1 MISLSLYDLLWNL
14 PVAVSP
20 KNKAERVPMNYT
32 VQHIAEITNAQ
43 VIGDGNLVIRNIA
56 YDSRIIYST
65 KNTAF
70 IAINTHKNSG
80 EKFIESAID
89 RGINVI
95 ISEHHYPDFE
105 NITWIIVEN
114 SVEFLQKLAK
124 YHFENSHLQSIG
136 ITGSNGKTILKEWLY
151 QCLWN
156 EFPTVK
162 SPKSF
167 NSQIGLPLSLLQI
180 NSTHKLGIF
189 EVGISKPDEME
200 KLENIFHPQIGLLT
214 HIGTAHAANFSSEE
228 ELIDEKIRLFKD
240 SEVII
245 YNGDNSSVDQKI
257 KKSYSGRKLISYGIK
272 KENNVFIKSNI
283 SRDENIIVE
292 YFGEEISFPAHQRDE
307 ATLTNAM
314 ALITVLKE
322 LNIENKKIVEKINL
336 LKAVEMRL
344 ESIEGVKGN
353 IIINDSFNLDL
364 DSLKTALQFLKEYN
378 KSKKSLVLTD
388 IVGVNVNSQ
397 ELYEE
402 VSELV
407 NEQHFDS
414 VFLIGDEISKF
425 SELFKAKT
433 YTFIDTKELIESKHL
448 TEIENQIVL
457 LKGARKFEIEKLKD
471 ILELRKHDTVLEVNL
486 NAILH
491 NINYHKSLLKPGTKM
506 MAMVKAN
513 AYGLGSFEVSEFLQ
527 HHHIDYLG
535 VAYAD
540 EGVELRKKGI
550 TTPIIVMNPEQHSY
564 QTIIEYDLEPEIYSF
579 RVLEL
584 FYEAV
589 QKSGYDKKYPIHIKL
604 ETGMHR
610 LGFKDF
616 ELDQLSETLSEKNL
630 KVQSMFSHLSSSD
643 MPEERA
649 FTLKQFEVFEKNS
662 SYLIEKLGYTP
673 IRHILNSSGITSYSE
688 HQYDMV
694 RIGIGMLGES
704 SDHEIQKQLQSVV
717 SFKTVIS
724 QISMVEGGESVGY
737 SRRYKADHLTR
748 IATVPVGYADGI
760 PRLIGNQVGSL
771 GVNKTLAPIVG
782 NICMDMMMIN
792 VDNIP
797 NVKEGDTVTVFNAK
811 PSLKEFAGYCK
822 TITYEVLTSISPR
835 VKRIY
840 IKD

>member
-1 MISLSLYDLLWNL
+1 
-14 PVAVSP
+14 
-20 KNKAERVPMNYT
+20 MNYT
-32 VQHIAEITNAQ
+32 IHQIAEITNAQ
-43 VIGDGNLVIRNIA
+43 FIGEGKLLIKNIA
-56 YDSRIIYST
+56 FDSRIIYST

-70 IAINTHKNSG
+70 IAINTQKNSG
-80 EKFIESAID
+80 EKFIEAAID
-89 RGINVI
+89 RGIEVI
-95 ISEHHYPDFE
+95 ISEHHYPQYE
-105 NITWIIVEN
+105 NITWIIVDN
-114 SVEFLQKLAK
+114 TVDFLQKLAQ
-124 YHFENSHLQSIG
+124 YHFENSHIKSVG

-151 QCLWN
+151 QCVWN

-180 NSTHKLGIF
+180 NASHELGIF
-189 EVGISKPDEME
+189 EVGISKPHEME

-214 HIGTAHAANFSSEE
+214 HIGTAHLANFASEE
-228 ELIDEKIRLFKD
+228 QLIDEKVKLFKN

-245 YNGDNSSVDQKI
+245 YNGDNLLVDSKI
-257 KKSYSGRKLISYGIK
+257 KQLYSTKKLITYGF
-272 KENNVFIKSNI
+272 KEDNNVRFKNI
-283 SRDENIIVE
+283 TSRERDVVVQ
-292 YFGEEISFPAHQRDE
+292 YFSEQISFPVYQRDE
-307 ATLTNAM
+307 ATLTNAL
-314 ALITVLKE
+314 ALLTVLKE
-322 LNIENKKIVEKINL
+322 LGIGNNKIIEKINA

-344 ESIEGVKGN
+344 EAIEGIKSN

-364 DSLKTALQFLKEYN
+364 DSLKTALQFLNEYN
-378 KSKKSLVLTD
+378 KPKKSLVLTD
-388 IVGVNVNSQ
+388 ILGVNSNSK

-407 NEQHFDS
+407 NEQKFDS
-414 VFLIGDEISKF
+414 VFLIGNEISKY
-425 SELFKAKT
+425 SELFKSTTFT
-433 YTFIDTKELIESKHL
+433 YSNTQELIDSKHI
-448 TEIENQIVL
+448 TEIENQIIL

-471 ILELRKHDTVLEVNL
+471 ILELRKHDTVLEINL

-491 NINYHKSLLKPGTKM
+491 NINYHKSLLKPSTKM

-513 AYGLGSFEVSEFLQ
+513 AYGLGSYEISEFLQ

-535 VAYAD
+535 VAFVD

-550 TTPIIVMNPEQHSY
+550 TVPIVVMNPEQHSY
-564 QTIIEYDLEPEIYSF
+564 ETVIAYNLEPEIYSF

-616 ELDQLSETLSEKNL
+616 ELDELSSTLAQKNL
-630 KVQSMFSHLSSSD
+630 KVQSIFSHLSSSD
-643 MPEERA
+643 IPSEKE
-649 FTLKQFEVFEKNS
+649 FTLHQLEVFERNS
-662 SYLIEKLGYTP
+662 SRLIKNLGYTP
-673 IRHILNSSGITSYSE
+673 IRHILNSSGITNYTD

-704 SDHEIQKQLQSVV
+704 QNSEINKQLRSVV

-724 QISMVEGGESVGY
+724 QISLVRDGESVGY
-737 SRRYKADHLTR
+737 SRKFKTDHPTK
-748 IATVPVGYADGI
+748 IATIPVGYADGI
-760 PRLIGNQVGSL
+760 PRLIGNQVGNV
-771 GVNKTLAPIVG
+771 GIHKTLAPIVG

-792 VDNIP
+792 VDHIP
-797 NVKEGDTVTVFNAK
+797 DVKEGDTVTVFNAK
-811 PSLKEFAGYCK
+811 PTLKEFAGYCK

-840 IKD
+840 VKD

>member
-1 MISLSLYDLLWNL
+1 
-14 PVAVSP
+14 
-20 KNKAERVPMNYT
+20 MNYT
-32 VQHIAEITNAQ
+32 TNHIAEITNAKI
-43 VIGDGNLVIRNIA
+43 IGDKNILIRNIA
-56 YDSRIIYST
+56 FDSRIIYST

-70 IAINTHKNSG
+70 IAINTSKNSG

-95 ISEHHYPDFE
+95 ISEHHHPQFE

-124 YHFENSHLQSIG
+124 FHFENAHLKSVG

-180 NSTHKLGIF
+180 NNSHQLGIF
-189 EVGISKPDEME
+189 EVGISKPNEME
-200 KLENIFHPQIGLLT
+200 RLENIFHPQIGLLT
-214 HIGTAHAANFSSEE
+214 HIGTAHLANFQSEE
-228 ELIDEKIRLFKD
+228 ELIDEKIKLFKH
-240 SEVII
+240 SETVI
-245 YNGDNSSVDQKI
+245 YNGDNSLVDKKI
-257 KKSYSGRKLISYGIK
+257 KALYSGKKLISYGF
-272 KENNVFIKSNI
+272 KEYNQVYFKNNI
-283 SRDENIIVE
+283 SKNEEVTVH
-292 YFGEEISFPAHQRDE
+292 YFDEEISFPVHQRDE
-307 ATLTNAM
+307 ATLTNAL
-314 ALITVLKE
+314 ALVTVLKD
-322 LNIENKKIVEKINL
+322 LGIENEKIVEKINA

-344 ESIEGVKGN
+344 EAIEGIKNN

-364 DSLKTALQFLKEYN
+364 DSLKTALQFLNEYN
-378 KSKKSLVLTD
+378 KPKKSLVLTD
-388 IVGVNVNSQ
+388 IVGVNSNSK

-407 NEQHFDS
+407 NEQKFDS

-433 YTFIDTKELIESKHL
+433 FTFINTQELIESKHL
-448 TEIENQIVL
+448 TEIENQIIL
-457 LKGARKFEIEKLKD
+457 LKGARKFEIERLKD
-471 ILELRKHDTVLEVNL
+471 LLELRKHDTVLEINL

-491 NINYHKSLLKPGTKM
+491 NINYHKSLLKPSTKM

-513 AYGLGSFEVSEFLQ
+513 SYGLGSYEISEFLQ

-535 VAYAD
+535 VAFVD

-550 TTPIIVMNPEQHSY
+550 TVPIVVMNPEQHSY
-564 QTIIEYDLEPEIYSF
+564 ETVIAYNLEPEIYSF

-610 LGFKDF
+610 LGFKGN
-616 ELDQLSETLSEKNL
+616 ELDQLSETLNSMNV
-630 KVQSMFSHLSSSD
+630 KVQSIFSHLSSSD
-643 MPEERA
+643 LPDEKE
-649 FTLKQFEVFEKNS
+649 FTLHQLETFEKNS

-673 IRHILNSSGITSYSE
+673 IRHILNSSGITNYTN

-704 SDHEIQKQLQSVV
+704 ANSEIQKQLRSVV

-724 QISMVEGGESVGY
+724 QISTVENGESVGY
-737 SRRYKADHLTR
+737 SRRFKTDHQTK
-748 IATVPVGYADGI
+748 IATIPVGYADGI
-760 PRLIGNQVGSL
+760 PRLIGNQVGNV
-771 GVNKTLAPIVG
+771 GIHKTLAPIVG
-782 NICMDMMMIN
+782 SICMDMMMIN
-792 VDNIP
+792 VDHIP

-811 PSLKEFAGYCK
+811 PSLKEFADYCK

>member
-1 MISLSLYDLLWNL
+1 
-14 PVAVSP
+14 
-20 KNKAERVPMNYT
+20 MNYT
-32 VQHIAEITNAQ
+32 VQQIAEITNAE
-43 VIGDGNLVIRNIA
+43 VIGDKTLVVKNIA
-56 YDSRIIYST
+56 YDSRIIYSI

-80 EKFIESAID
+80 EKFIEAAID
-89 RGINVI
+89 RGINII
-95 ISEHHYPDFE
+95 ISEHHYPQFE
-105 NITWIIVEN
+105 NITWIIVKN
-114 SVEFLQKLAK
+114 SVDFLQQLAK
-124 YHFENSHLQSIG
+124 YHYENSHLRSIG

-180 NSTHKLGIF
+180 NNSHQLGIF
-189 EVGISKPDEME
+189 EVGISHPNEME
-200 KLENIFHPQIGLLT
+200 KLEHLFHPQIGLLT

-228 ELIDEKIRLFKD
+228 ELIDEKIKLFKD

-245 YNGDNSSVDQKI
+245 YNGDHSLVDEKI
-257 KKSYSGRKLISYGIK
+257 KKLYSDKKLISYGFK
-272 KENNVFIKSNI
+272 KENQVFIKKNI
-283 SRDENIIVE
+283 KNENIVVD

-307 ATLTNAM
+307 STLTNAT
-314 ALITVLKE
+314 ALISVLKV
-322 LNIENKKIVEKINL
+322 LQVENKKIVEKINL

-344 ESIEGVKGN
+344 EAIEGIKGN

-378 KSKKSLVLTD
+378 KPKKSLVLTD
-388 IVGVNVNSQ
+388 IVGVNSNSQ

-407 NEQHFDS
+407 NEQNFDS
-414 VFLIGDEISKF
+414 VFLIGDEISNF
-425 SELFKAKT
+425 SELFKSNT

-448 TEIENQIVL
+448 SEIENQIIL

-471 ILELRKHDTVLEVNL
+471 ILELRKHDTVLEINL

-491 NINYHKSLLKPGTKM
+491 NINYHKSLLRPKTKM

-513 AYGLGSFEVSEFLQ
+513 AYGLGSYEISEFLQ

-535 VAYAD
+535 VAFAD

-550 TTPIIVMNPEQHSY
+550 TTPIVVMNPEQHSY
-564 QTIIEYDLEPEIYSF
+564 QTIIEYNLEPEIYSF

-610 LGFKDF
+610 LGFKGF
-616 ELDQLSETLSEKNL
+616 ELDQLSETLSRKNL
-630 KVQSMFSHLSSSD
+630 KVQSIFSHLSSSD
-643 MPEERA
+643 LPEEKE
-649 FTLKQFEVFEKNS
+649 FTLDQLKTFDKNS
-662 SYLIEKLGYTP
+662 SHLIEKLGYTP
-673 IRHILNSSGITSYSE
+673 IRHILNSSGITSYTD

-704 SDHEIQKQLQSVV
+704 PDTEIQKQLQSVV

-737 SRRYKADHLTR
+737 SRRFKTDHLTK

-771 GVNKTLAPIVG
+771 GVHKTLAPIVG

-792 VDNIP
+792 VENIP

-811 PSLKEFAGYCK
+811 PTLKEFAGYCK

>member
-1 MISLSLYDLLWNL
+1 
-14 PVAVSP
+14 
-20 KNKAERVPMNYT
+20 MNYT

-43 VIGDGNLVIRNIA
+43 VIGDKNLMVKNIA
-56 YDSRIIYST
+56 FDSRIIYST

-80 EKFIESAID
+80 EKFIEAAIN
-89 RGINVI
+89 RGISII
-95 ISEHHYPDFE
+95 ISEHYDPQFE
-105 NITWIIVEN
+105 NITWIVVEN

-180 NSTHKLGIF
+180 NNTHTLGIF
-189 EVGISKPDEME
+189 EVGISHPHEMD

-228 ELIDEKIRLFKD
+228 ELINEKIKLFKD

-245 YNGDNSSVDQKI
+245 YNGDNPLVSQKI
-257 KKSYSGRKLISYGIK
+257 KELYSSKKLISYGFK
-272 KENNVFIKSNI
+272 KENQVFIKNNI
-283 SRDENIIVE
+283 SKDENIIVD

-307 ATLTNAM
+307 ATLTNAL

-322 LNIENKKIVEKINL
+322 LHIENKKIVEKINL

-344 ESIEGVKGN
+344 EAIEGIKGN

-364 DSLKTALQFLKEYN
+364 DSLKTALQFLNEYN
-378 KSKKSLVLTD
+378 KPKKSLVLTD
-388 IVGVNVNSQ
+388 IVGVSANSR

-407 NEQHFDS
+407 NEQNFDS
-414 VFLIGDEISKF
+414 VFLIGNEISKF
-425 SELFKAKT
+425 SELFNSKT

-448 TEIENQIVL
+448 SEIENQIIL

-513 AYGLGSFEVSEFLQ
+513 AYGLGSYEVSEFLQ

-535 VAYAD
+535 VAYVD

-564 QTIIEYDLEPEIYSF
+564 QTIIEYNLEPEIYSF

-616 ELDQLSETLSEKNL
+616 ELDRLSETLSEKNL

-643 MPEERA
+643 MPEEKE
-649 FTLKQFEVFEKNS
+649 FTLQQLDVFEKNS
-662 SYLIEKLGYTP
+662 SYLIKKLGYTP
-673 IRHILNSSGITSYSE
+673 IRHILNSSGITGYTR

-704 SDHEIQKQLQSVV
+704 PDSEVQKQLQSVV

-724 QISMVEGGESVGY
+724 QISMVENGESVGY
-737 SRRYKADHLTR
+737 SRKFKPDHLTK
-748 IATVPVGYADGI
+748 IATIPVGYADGI
-760 PRLIGNQVGSL
+760 PRLIGNQIGRL

-792 VDNIP
+792 IDNIP

>member
-1 MISLSLYDLLWNL
+1 
-14 PVAVSP
+14 
-20 KNKAERVPMNYT
+20 MNYT
-32 VQHIAEITNAQ
+32 VGDIAEITNAQ
-43 VIGDGNLVIRNIA
+43 VIGDRSLMIKNIA
-56 YDSRIIYST
+56 FDSRIIYST

-95 ISEHHYPDFE
+95 ISEHQFSQFE

-114 SVEFLQKLAK
+114 SVEFLQKLSK
-124 YHFENSHLQSIG
+124 FHFENSHLKSIG

-156 EFPTVK
+156 EFSTVK

-180 NSTHKLGIF
+180 NDSHELGIF
-189 EVGISKPDEME
+189 EVGISKPNEME

-214 HIGTAHAANFSSEE
+214 HIGTAHLANFKSED
-228 ELIDEKIRLFKD
+228 ELIDEKIKLFKD
-240 SEVII
+240 AEVII
-245 YNGDNSSVDQKI
+245 YNGDNLTVD
-257 KKSYSGRKLISYGIK
+257 KKVRELYSDKKLISYGFK
-272 KENNVFIKSNI
+272 DYNQVYFKNNI
-283 SRDENIIVE
+283 SKNEDVVVQ
-292 YFGEEISFPAHQRDE
+292 YFDEEISFPAHQRDE
-307 ATLTNAM
+307 ATLTNAL
-314 ALITVLKE
+314 ALLTVLKE
-322 LNIENKKIVEKINL
+322 LGVENKKIVEKINA

-344 ESIEGVKGN
+344 EAIEGIKSN
-353 IIINDSFNLDL
+353 IVINDSFNLDL
-364 DSLKTALQFLKEYN
+364 DSLKTALQFLNEYN
-378 KSKKSLVLTD
+378 KPKKSLVLTD
-388 IVGVNVNSQ
+388 IVGVNSNSK

-402 VSELV
+402 VSDLV
-407 NEQHFDS
+407 NEQKFDS
-414 VFLIGDEISKF
+414 LFLIGDEISKF

-433 YTFIDTKELIESKHL
+433 FTFINTQELIDSKHL
-448 TEIENQIVL
+448 TELENQIIL
-457 LKGARKFEIEKLKD
+457 LKGARKFEIERLKD
-471 ILELRKHDTVLEVNL
+471 ILELRKHDTVLEINL

-491 NINYHKSLLKPGTKM
+491 NINYHKSLLKPATKM

-513 AYGLGSFEVSEFLQ
+513 SYGLGSYEISEFLQ

-535 VAYAD
+535 VAFVD

-550 TTPIIVMNPEQHSY
+550 TVPIVVMNPEQHSY
-564 QTIIEYDLEPEIYSF
+564 ETVIEYNLEPEIYSF

-584 FYEAV
+584 FYQAV

-610 LGFKDF
+610 LGFKEY
-616 ELDQLSETLSEKNL
+616 ELDQLSQTLDHRNL
-630 KVQSMFSHLSSSD
+630 KVQSIFSHLSSSD
-643 MPEERA
+643 IPEEKE
-649 FTLKQFEVFEKNS
+649 FTLNQLKTFEKNS
-662 SYLIEKLGYTP
+662 TYLIEKLGYAP
-673 IRHILNSSGITSYSE
+673 IRHILNSSGITSYTN

-704 SDHEIQKQLQSVV
+704 PNSEIQKQLHSVV

-724 QISMVEGGESVGY
+724 QISVVDNGESVGY
-737 SRRYKADHLTR
+737 SRRFKADHKTK
-748 IATVPVGYADGI
+748 IATIPVGYADGI
-760 PRLIGNQVGSL
+760 PRLIGNQIGNVGI
-771 GVNKTLAPIVG
+771 NKTLAPIVG
-782 NICMDMMMIN
+782 SICMDMMMIK
-792 VDNIP
+792 VDDVP

-811 PSLKEFAGYCK
+811 PSLKEFAEYCK

-840 IKD
+840 VKD

>member
-1 MISLSLYDLLWNL
+1 
-14 PVAVSP
+14 
-20 KNKAERVPMNYT
+20 MNYT
-32 VQHIAEITNAQ
+32 TNHIAEITNAKI
-43 VIGDGNLVIRNIA
+43 IGDKNILIRNIA
-56 YDSRIIYST
+56 FDSRIIYST

-70 IAINTHKNSG
+70 IAINTSKNSG
-80 EKFIESAID
+80 EKFIESAVD
-89 RGINVI
+89 RGISVI
-95 ISEHHYPDFE
+95 ISEHHHPQFE

-124 YHFENSHLQSIG
+124 FQFENAHLKSVG

-180 NSTHKLGIF
+180 NNSHQLGIF
-189 EVGISKPDEME
+189 EVGISKPNEME
-200 KLENIFHPQIGLLT
+200 RLENIFHPQIGLLT
-214 HIGTAHAANFSSEE
+214 HIGTAHLANFQSEE
-228 ELIDEKIRLFKD
+228 ELIDEKIKLFKH
-240 SEVII
+240 SETII
-245 YNGDNSSVDQKI
+245 YNGDNSLVDKKI
-257 KKSYSGRKLISYGIK
+257 KELYSGKKLISYGF
-272 KENNVFIKSNI
+272 KEDNEVYFKNNI
-283 SRDENIIVE
+283 SKNEEVMVH
-292 YFGEEISFPAHQRDE
+292 YFDEEISFPVHQRDE
-307 ATLTNAM
+307 ATLTNAL
-314 ALITVLKE
+314 ALVTVLKK
-322 LNIENKKIVEKINL
+322 LGIENEKIVEKINA

-344 ESIEGVKGN
+344 EAIEGIKNN
-353 IIINDSFNLDL
+353 IVINDSFNLDL
-364 DSLKTALQFLKEYN
+364 DSLKTALQFLNEYN
-378 KSKKSLVLTD
+378 KPKKSLVLTD
-388 IVGVNVNSQ
+388 IVGVNSNSK

-407 NEQHFDS
+407 NEQKFDS

-433 YTFIDTKELIESKHL
+433 FTFINTQELIHSKYL
-448 TEIENQIVL
+448 TEIENQIIL
-457 LKGARKFEIEKLKD
+457 LKGARKFEIERLKD
-471 ILELRKHDTVLEVNL
+471 LLELRKHDTVLEINL

-491 NINYHKSLLKPGTKM
+491 NINYHKSLLKPSTKM

-513 AYGLGSFEVSEFLQ
+513 SYGLGSYEISEFLQ

-535 VAYAD
+535 VAFVD

-550 TTPIIVMNPEQHSY
+550 TVPIVVMNPEQHSY
-564 QTIIEYDLEPEIYSF
+564 ETVIAYNLEPEIYSF

-610 LGFKDF
+610 LGFKGN
-616 ELDQLSETLSEKNL
+616 ELDQLSETLNSMNV
-630 KVQSMFSHLSSSD
+630 KVQSIFSHLSSSD
-643 MPEERA
+643 LPDEKE
-649 FTLKQFEVFEKNS
+649 FTLHQLETFEKNS

-673 IRHILNSSGITSYSE
+673 IRHILNSSGITNYTA

-704 SDHEIQKQLQSVV
+704 PNSEIQKQLRSVV

-724 QISMVEGGESVGY
+724 QISTVENGESVGY
-737 SRRYKADHLTR
+737 SRRFKTDHQTK
-748 IATVPVGYADGI
+748 IATIPVGYADGI
-760 PRLIGNQVGSL
+760 PRLIGNQVGNV
-771 GVNKTLAPIVG
+771 GIHKTLAPIVG
-782 NICMDMMMIN
+782 SICMDMMMIN
-792 VDNIP
+792 VDHIP

-811 PSLKEFAGYCK
+811 PSLKEFADYCK

>member
-1 MISLSLYDLLWNL
+1 
-14 PVAVSP
+14 
-20 KNKAERVPMNYT
+20 MNYT
-32 VQHIAEITNAQ
+32 VQHIAGITNSQ
-43 VIGDGNLVIRNIA
+43 VIGDGSLLIKNIA
-56 YDSRIIYST
+56 YDSRIIYSI

-80 EKFIESAID
+80 EKFIESAMD

-95 ISEHHYPDFE
+95 ISEHHYPAFE

-114 SVEFLQKLAK
+114 SVAFLQKLAK
-124 YHFENSHLQSIG
+124 YHFEHSHLQSIG

-180 NSTHKLGIF
+180 NNSHHLGIF

-200 KLENIFHPQIGLLT
+200 KLEHIFHPQIGLLT

-228 ELIDEKIRLFKD
+228 ELIDEKIILFKN

-245 YNGDNSSVDQKI
+245 YNGDNLLVDQKI
-257 KKSYSGRKLISYGIK
+257 KKSYSDKKLIAYGFK
-272 KENNVFIKSNI
+272 KENQVFIKNNI
-283 SRDENIIVE
+283 SKDENIIVE
-292 YFGEEISFPAHQRDE
+292 YLGEEISFPVHQRDE

-314 ALITVLKE
+314 ALISVLKE

-344 ESIEGVKGN
+344 EAIEGIKGN

-364 DSLKTALQFLKEYN
+364 DSLKTALQFLNEYN
-378 KSKKSLVLTD
+378 KSEKSLVLTD
-388 IVGVNVNSQ
+388 IVGVNSNAK

-407 NEQHFDS
+407 NEQNFDS
-414 VFLIGDEISKF
+414 VFLIGDEISNF

-433 YTFIDTKELIESKHL
+433 YTIIDTKELIESKHL
-448 TEIENQIVL
+448 SDIENQIIL

-564 QTIIEYDLEPEIYSF
+564 QTIIEYNLEPEIYSF

-616 ELDQLSETLSEKNL
+616 ELDHLSETLSHKNV

-643 MPEERA
+643 MPEEKE
-649 FTLKQFEVFEKNS
+649 FTLKQLEVFDKNS

-673 IRHILNSSGITSYSE
+673 IRHILNSAGITSYKD
-688 HQYDMV
+688 HQHDMV

-704 SDHEIQKQLQSVV
+704 ADFEIQKQLRSVV

-724 QISMVEGGESVGY
+724 QISTVENGESVGY
-737 SRRYKADHLTR
+737 SRRYKADHPTR
-748 IATVPVGYADGI
+748 IATIPVGYADGI
-760 PRLIGNQVGSL
+760 PRLIGNQVGNV

-792 VDNIP
+792 VDHIP
-797 NVKEGDTVTVFNAK
+797 GVKEGDTVTVFNAK

>member
-1 MISLSLYDLLWNL
+1 MVFISFAVL
-14 PVAVSP
+14 PFCSFAL
-20 KNKAERVPMNYT
+20 NKAERVPMNYT

-43 VIGDGNLVIRNIA
+43 IIGDGNLLIKNIA

-70 IAINTHKNSG
+70 IAINTQKNSG
-80 EKFIESAID
+80 EKFIESAMD

-95 ISEHHYPDFE
+95 ISEHHYPEFE

-180 NSTHKLGIF
+180 NSSHQLGIF
-189 EVGISKPDEME
+189 EVGISKPHEME

-214 HIGTAHAANFSSEE
+214 HIGTAHAANFSSDE
-228 ELIDEKIRLFKD
+228 ELIDEKISLFKN

-245 YNGDNSSVDQKI
+245 YNGDNSLVDQKI
-257 KKSYSGRKLISYGIK
+257 KNSYSDKKLISYGFK
-272 KENNVFIKSNI
+272 KENQVFIKNNI
-283 SRDENIIVE
+283 SKDENIIVE
-292 YFGEEISFPAHQRDE
+292 YLGEEISFPVHQRDE

-314 ALITVLKE
+314 ALISVLKE

-344 ESIEGVKGN
+344 EAIEGIKGN
-353 IIINDSFNLDL
+353 IVINDSFNLDL
-364 DSLKTALQFLKEYN
+364 DSLKTALQFLNEYN

-388 IVGVNVNSQ
+388 IVGVNSNAK

-414 VFLIGDEISKF
+414 VFLIGDEISNF

-448 TEIENQIVL
+448 TEIENQIIL

-564 QTIIEYDLEPEIYSF
+564 QTIIEYNLEPEIYSF

-616 ELDQLSETLSEKNL
+616 ELDQLSETLSQKNV

-643 MPEERA
+643 MPEEKE
-649 FTLKQFEVFEKNS
+649 FTLKQLDVFEKNS

-673 IRHILNSSGITSYSE
+673 IRHILNSAGITSYKD
-688 HQYDMV
+688 HQHDMV

-704 SDHEIQKQLQSVV
+704 ADPEIQKQLRSVV

-724 QISMVEGGESVGY
+724 QISTVENGESVGY
-737 SRRYKADHLTR
+737 SRRYKADHSTR
-748 IATVPVGYADGI
+748 IATIPVGYADGI
-760 PRLIGNQVGSL
+760 PRLIGNQVGNV

-792 VDNIP
+792 VDHIP
-797 NVKEGDTVTVFNAK
+797 HVKEGDTVTVFNAK

-822 TITYEVLTSISPR
+822 TITYEVLTSVSPR

>member
-1 MISLSLYDLLWNL
+1 
-14 PVAVSP
+14 
-20 KNKAERVPMNYT
+20 MNYT

-43 VIGDGNLVIRNIA
+43 IIGDGTLMIKNIA

-70 IAINTHKNSG
+70 IAINTKKNSG
-80 EKFIESAID
+80 EKFIDAAID

-95 ISEHHYPDFE
+95 ISEHHYPEFE

-180 NSTHKLGIF
+180 NSSYKLGIF
-189 EVGISKPDEME
+189 EVGISKPHEME
-200 KLENIFHPQIGLLT
+200 KLEDMFHPQIGLLT

-228 ELIDEKIRLFKD
+228 QLIDEKISLFKN

-245 YNGDNSSVDQKI
+245 YNGDNSLVEQKI
-257 KKSYSGRKLISYGIK
+257 KKSYSDKKLISYGFK
-272 KENNVFIKSNI
+272 KENQVFIKSNI
-283 SRDENIIVE
+283 SKDDNIIVD

-344 ESIEGVKGN
+344 EAIEGIKGN
-353 IIINDSFNLDL
+353 IVINDSFNLDL
-364 DSLKTALQFLKEYN
+364 DSLKTALQFLNEYN

-388 IVGVNVNSQ
+388 IVGVSTNTK

-402 VSELV
+402 VSDLV

-414 VFLIGDEISKF
+414 VFLIGDEISNY

-448 TEIENQIVL
+448 TEIENQIIL
-457 LKGARKFEIEKLKD
+457 LKGARKFEIERLKD

-513 AYGLGSFEVSEFLQ
+513 AYGLGSYEVSEFLQ

-535 VAYAD
+535 VAYVD

-564 QTIIEYDLEPEIYSF
+564 QTIIEYNLEPEIYSF

-616 ELDQLSETLSEKNL
+616 ELDQLSETLSQKNL

-643 MPEERA
+643 MPEEKE
-649 FTLKQFEVFEKNS
+649 FTLKQLEVFEKNS
-662 SYLIEKLGYTP
+662 SYLIEKLEYTP
-673 IRHILNSSGITSYSE
+673 LRHILNSSGITSYTN
-688 HQYDMV
+688 HQFDMV

-724 QISMVEGGESVGY
+724 QISMVENGESVGY

-748 IATVPVGYADGI
+748 IATIPVGYADGI
-760 PRLIGNQVGSL
+760 PRLIGNQVGNV

>member
-1 MISLSLYDLLWNL
+1 
-14 PVAVSP
+14 
-20 KNKAERVPMNYT
+20 MNYT

-43 VIGDGNLVIRNIA
+43 IIGDGNLLIKNIA
-56 YDSRIIYST
+56 YDSRIIYSI

-80 EKFIESAID
+80 EKFIESAMD
-89 RGINVI
+89 RGIKVI
-95 ISEHHYPDFE
+95 ISEHHYPEFE

-114 SVEFLQKLAK
+114 SVAFLQKLAK

-180 NSTHKLGIF
+180 NDSHQLGIF
-189 EVGISKPDEME
+189 EVGISKPNEME

-228 ELIDEKIRLFKD
+228 ELIDEKIRLFKN

-245 YNGDNSSVDQKI
+245 YNGDNDLVDQKI
-257 KKSYSGRKLISYGIK
+257 KNSYSDKKLIAYGFK
-272 KENNVFIKSNI
+272 KENQVFIKSNI
-283 SRDENIIVE
+283 TKDENIIVE

-344 ESIEGVKGN
+344 EAIEGNKGN
-353 IIINDSFNLDL
+353 IVINDSFNLDL
-364 DSLKTALQFLKEYN
+364 DSLKTALQFLNEYN
-378 KSKKSLVLTD
+378 KAKKSLVLTD
-388 IVGVNVNSQ
+388 IVGVSTNAK

-402 VSELV
+402 VAELV
-407 NEQHFDS
+407 NDQNFDS
-414 VFLIGDEISKF
+414 VFLIGNEISNF

-448 TEIENQIVL
+448 TEIENQIIM

-564 QTIIEYDLEPEIYSF
+564 QTIIEYNLEPEIYSF

-616 ELDQLSETLSEKNL
+616 ELDQLSETLSHKNV

-643 MPEERA
+643 MPEEKE
-649 FTLKQFEVFEKNS
+649 FTLKQLEVFEKNS

-673 IRHILNSSGITSYSE
+673 IRHILNSAGITSYKD
-688 HQYDMV
+688 HQHDMV

-704 SDHEIQKQLQSVV
+704 ADPEIQKQLRSVV

-724 QISMVEGGESVGY
+724 QISTVENGESVGY
-737 SRRYKADHLTR
+737 SRRYKTDHPTR
-748 IATVPVGYADGI
+748 IATIPVGYADGI
-760 PRLIGNQVGSL
+760 PRLIGNQVGNV

-792 VDNIP
+792 VDHIP
-797 NVKEGDTVTVFNAK
+797 NVKEGDTVTVFNAH

>member
-1 MISLSLYDLLWNL
+1 
-14 PVAVSP
+14 
-20 KNKAERVPMNYT
+20 MNYT
-32 VQHIAEITNAQ
+32 INQIADITNAKI
-43 VIGDGNLVIRNIA
+43 IGNENLIIKNIA
-56 YDSRIIYST
+56 FDSRIIYST

-70 IAINTHKNSG
+70 IAINTSKNSG

-95 ISEHHYPDFE
+95 ISEHHYSQFE

-124 YHFENSHLQSIG
+124 FHFKNSHIKSIG

-180 NSTHKLGIF
+180 NDTHQLGIF
-189 EVGISKPDEME
+189 EVGISKPDEMK
-200 KLENIFHPQIGLLT
+200 KLENIFQPQIGLLT
-214 HIGTAHAANFSSEE
+214 HIGTAHLANFKSEE
-228 ELIDEKIRLFKD
+228 DLIDEKTQLFKD

-245 YNGDNSSVDQKI
+245 YNGDNPLVDKKLNDLYSSK
-257 KKSYSGRKLISYGIK
+257 KLISYGLTDSNQVYFK
-272 KENNVFIKSNI
+272 NNI
-283 SRDENIIVE
+283 SKDEKFVVH
-292 YFGEEISFPAHQRDE
+292 YFGEEISFPVHQRDE
-307 ATLTNAM
+307 ATLTNVL

-322 LNIENKKIVEKINL
+322 LGIENQNIIEKINA

-344 ESIEGVKGN
+344 EAIEGQKNN
-353 IIINDSFNLDL
+353 IVINDSFNLDL
-364 DSLKTALQFLKEYN
+364 DSLKTALQFLNEY
-378 KSKKSLVLTD
+378 KKPKKSLVLTD
-388 IVGVNVNSQ
+388 IFGVNSNSK

-407 NEQHFDS
+407 NEQKFDS
-414 VFLIGDEISKF
+414 FFLIGDEISKF
-425 SELFKAKT
+425 SDLFKAKT
-433 YTFIDTKELIESKHL
+433 HTFINTQELIDSKHL
-448 TEIENQIVL
+448 TEIENQIIL
-457 LKGARKFEIEKLKD
+457 LKGARKFEIEKVKD
-471 ILELRKHDTVLEVNL
+471 LLELRKHDTVLEINL
-486 NAILH
+486 NALLH
-491 NINYHKSLLKPGTKM
+491 NINYHKSLLKPATKM

-513 AYGLGSFEVSEFLQ
+513 AYGLGSYEISEFLQ

-535 VAYAD
+535 VAFVD

-550 TTPIIVMNPEQHSY
+550 TVPIVVMNPEQHSY
-564 QTIIEYDLEPEIYSF
+564 DTVIQYNLEPEIYSF

-584 FYEAV
+584 FYEAI
-589 QKSGYDKKYPIHIKL
+589 QKSGYDKNYPIHIKL

-616 ELDQLSETLSEKNL
+616 ELDQLSQNLNKTNL
-630 KVQSMFSHLSSSD
+630 KVQSIFSHLSSSD
-643 MPEERA
+643 MPTEKE
-649 FTLKQFEVFEKNS
+649 FTLRQLETFEKNS
-662 SYLIEKLGYTP
+662 SYLIEKLGYSP
-673 IRHILNSSGITSYSE
+673 IRHILNSSGITSYTN

-704 SDHEIQKQLQSVV
+704 PNNEIQKQLQSVV

-724 QISMVEGGESVGY
+724 QISLVENGESVGY
-737 SRRYKADHLTR
+737 SRRFKPNHATK
-748 IATVPVGYADGI
+748 IATIPVGYADGI
-760 PRLIGNQVGSL
+760 PRFIGNQIGNV

-782 NICMDMMMIN
+782 SICMDMMMIN
-792 VDNIP
+792 VDHIP
-797 NVKEGDTVTVFNAK
+797 NVKEGDKVTVFNAK
-811 PSLKEFAGYCK
+811 PSLKEFAEYCK

-840 IKD
+840 VKD

>member
-1 MISLSLYDLLWNL
+1 
-14 PVAVSP
+14 
-20 KNKAERVPMNYT
+20 MNYT
-32 VQHIAEITNAQ
+32 VEDIARITNANI
-43 VIGDGNLVIRNIA
+43 IGDKELVIKNIA
-56 YDSRIIYST
+56 FDSRIIYST
-65 KNTAF
+65 KNAAF

-80 EKFIESAID
+80 EKFIEAAID

-95 ISEHHYPDFE
+95 ISEHHFPQFE

-124 YHFENSHLQSIG
+124 YHFENSHLKSIG

-180 NSTHKLGIF
+180 NDSHQLGIF
-189 EVGISKPDEME
+189 EVGISEPHEME
-200 KLENIFHPQIGLLT
+200 KLLTIFHPQIGLLT
-214 HIGTAHAANFSSEE
+214 HIGTAHLANFKSEE
-228 ELIDEKIRLFKD
+228 ELIDEKIKLFKN
-240 SEVII
+240 SEVVI
-245 YNGDNSSVDQKI
+245 YNGDNSVVDEKI
-257 KKSYSGRKLISYGIK
+257 KKLYSDKKLISYGFK
-272 KENNVFIKSNI
+272 NHNNVFFKNNI
-283 SRDENIIVE
+283 SKNEDVIVQ
-292 YFGEEISFPAHQRDE
+292 YFDEEITFPVHQRDE
-307 ATLTNAM
+307 ATLTNAL
-314 ALITVLKE
+314 ALVTVLKE
-322 LNIENKKIVEKINL
+322 LGVENKKIVEKINA

-344 ESIEGVKGN
+344 EAIEGIKSN
-353 IIINDSFNLDL
+353 IVINDSFNLDL
-364 DSLKTALQFLKEYN
+364 DSLKTALQFLNEYN
-378 KSKKSLVLTD
+378 KPKKSLVLTD
-388 IVGVNVNSQ
+388 IVGVNSNSK

-402 VSELV
+402 VSDLV
-407 NEQHFDS
+407 NEQKFDS
-414 VFLIGDEISKF
+414 VFLIGDEISNF
-425 SELFKAKT
+425 RELFKAKT
-433 YTFIDTKELIESKHL
+433 FTFIDTKELIESKHL
-448 TEIENQIVL
+448 TELENQIIL
-457 LKGARKFEIEKLKD
+457 LKGARKLEIERLKD
-471 ILELRKHDTVLEVNL
+471 ILELRKHDTVLEINL

-491 NINYHKSLLKPGTKM
+491 NINYHKSLLKPTTKM

-513 AYGLGSFEVSEFLQ
+513 SYGLGSYEISEFLQ

-535 VAYAD
+535 VAFVD

-550 TTPIIVMNPEQHSY
+550 TVPIVVMNPEQHSY
-564 QTIIEYDLEPEIYSF
+564 ETVIQYNLEPEIYSF

-610 LGFKDF
+610 LGFKGF
-616 ELDQLSETLSEKNL
+616 ELDQLSKTLNTMNV
-630 KVQSMFSHLSSSD
+630 KVQSIFSHLSSSD
-643 MPEERA
+643 IPEEKE
-649 FTLKQFEVFEKNS
+649 FTLNQLETFEKNS
-662 SYLIEKLGYTP
+662 SYLIEKLGYAP
-673 IRHILNSSGITSYSE
+673 IRHILNSSGITSYTN

-704 SDHEIQKQLQSVV
+704 PSSEIQRQLRSVV

-724 QISMVEGGESVGY
+724 QISLVENGESVGY
-737 SRRYKADHLTR
+737 SRRFKADHNTK
-748 IATVPVGYADGI
+748 IATIPVGYADGI
-760 PRLIGNQVGSL
+760 PRLIGNQVGNV

-782 NICMDMMMIN
+782 SICMDMMMIN
-792 VDNIP
+792 VDHIP

-811 PSLKEFAGYCK
+811 PSLKEFAEYCK

>member
-1 MISLSLYDLLWNL
+1 
-14 PVAVSP
+14 
-20 KNKAERVPMNYT
+20 MNYT
-32 VQHIAEITNAQ
+32 VQQIAEITNAQ
-43 VIGDGNLVIRNIA
+43 VIGDKNILIKNIA
-56 YDSRIIYST
+56 FDSRIIYST
-65 KNTAF
+65 KNAAF
-70 IAINTHKNSG
+70 IAINTQKNSG
-80 EKFIESAID
+80 EKFIESAVD
-89 RGINVI
+89 RGITVI
-95 ISEHHYPDFE
+95 ISEHQYPQFE
-105 NITWIIVEN
+105 NITWIIVKN
-114 SVEFLQKLAK
+114 SVEFLQKLAQH
-124 YHFENSHLQSIG
+124 HFENSNLKSVG

-180 NSTHKLGIF
+180 NESHQLGIF
-189 EVGISKPDEME
+189 EVGISMPNEMDV
-200 KLENIFHPQIGLLT
+200 LENIFHPQIGLLT
-214 HIGTAHAANFSSEE
+214 HIGTAHAANFNSEE
-228 ELIDEKIRLFKD
+228 DLIDEKIKLFKD
-240 SEVII
+240 SKVII
-245 YNGDNSSVDQKI
+245 FNGDNILVNRKIREIYSSK
-257 KKSYSGRKLISYGIK
+257 KLISYGFNQHNDVTFK
-272 KENNVFIKSNI
+272 NNI
-283 SRDENIIVE
+283 SKNEDVVVT
-292 YFGEEISFPAHQRDE
+292 YFDEEITFPVHQRDE
-307 ATLTNAM
+307 ATLTNAL

-322 LNIENKKIVEKINL
+322 LGISNDKIVDKINA

-344 ESIEGVKGN
+344 EAIEGIKNN
-353 IIINDSFNLDL
+353 IVINDSFNLDL
-364 DSLKTALQFLKEYN
+364 DSLKTALQFLNEYK

-388 IVGVNVNSQ
+388 IIGVNTNSK

-407 NEQHFDS
+407 NEQHFDN
-414 VFLIGDEISKF
+414 VFLIGEEITKF
-425 SELFKAKT
+425 KDLFKSKT
-433 YTFIDTKELIESKHL
+433 FTFIDTQELIDNKHL
-448 TEIENQIVL
+448 TEIDNQIIL

-471 ILELRKHDTVLEVNL
+471 LLELRKHDTVLEVNL

-491 NINYHKSLLKPGTKM
+491 NINYHKSLLKPSTKM

-513 AYGLGSFEVSEFLQ
+513 AYGLGSYEISEFLQ

-550 TTPIIVMNPEQHSY
+550 TTPIVVMNPEQHSY
-564 QTIIEYDLEPEIYSF
+564 DAIIQYNLEPEIYSF

-610 LGFKDF
+610 LGFKEY
-616 ELDQLSETLSEKNL
+616 ELDQLSQSLEYKNL
-630 KVQSMFSHLSSSD
+630 KVQSIFSHLSSADVPS
-643 MPEERA
+643 EKE
-649 FTLKQFEVFEKNS
+649 FTLKQLEIFEKNS
-662 SYLIEKLGYTP
+662 DYLISNLGYQP
-673 IRHILNSSGITSYSE
+673 LRHILNSSGITNYSS
-688 HQYDMV
+688 HHYDMV

-704 SDHEIQKQLQSVV
+704 ANADIQKQLQSTV

-724 QISMVEGGESVGY
+724 QISLVENGESVGY
-737 SRRYKADHLTR
+737 SRKYKTDHLTK
-748 IATVPVGYADGI
+748 IATIPVGYADGI
-760 PRLIGNQVGSL
+760 PRLIGNQIGNVGI
-771 GVNKTLAPIVG
+771 NKTLAPIVG
-782 NICMDMMMIN
+782 NICMDMMMIK
-792 VDNIP
+792 VDDIP

-811 PSLKEFAGYCK
+811 PSLKEFAEYCK

>member
-1 MISLSLYDLLWNL
+1 
-14 PVAVSP
+14 
-20 KNKAERVPMNYT
+20 MNYT
-32 VQHIAEITNAQ
+32 VQQIAEITNAE
-43 VIGDGNLVIRNIA
+43 VIGDKNLVVKNIA
-56 YDSRIIYST
+56 YDSRIIYSI

-80 EKFIESAID
+80 EKFIEAAID
-89 RGINVI
+89 RGINII
-95 ISEHHYPDFE
+95 ISEHQYPQFE

-114 SVEFLQKLAK
+114 SVDFLQQLAK
-124 YHFENSHLQSIG
+124 YHFENSHLRSIG
-136 ITGSNGKTILKEWLY
+136 ITGSNGKTIVKEWLY

-180 NSTHKLGIF
+180 NDSHQLGIF
-189 EVGISKPDEME
+189 EVGISHPNEME

-214 HIGTAHAANFSSEE
+214 HIGNAHAANFSSEE
-228 ELIDEKIRLFKD
+228 ELIDEKIKLFKD

-245 YNGDNSSVDQKI
+245 YNGDHSLVDQKI
-257 KKSYSGRKLISYGIK
+257 KKLYAGKKLISYGFK
-272 KENNVFIKSNI
+272 KENNVFIKKNSK
-283 SRDENIIVE
+283 DENIIVD

-307 ATLTNAM
+307 STLTNAT
-314 ALITVLKE
+314 ALIAVLKV
-322 LNIENKKIVEKINL
+322 LQIENKKIVEKINL

-344 ESIEGVKGN
+344 EAIEGIKGN
-353 IIINDSFNLDL
+353 IVINDSFNLDL

-378 KSKKSLVLTD
+378 KPKKSLVLTD
-388 IVGVNVNSQ
+388 IVGVNTNSQ

-425 SELFKAKT
+425 SELFKSKT
-433 YTFIDTKELIESKHL
+433 FTFIDTKELIESKHL
-448 TEIENQIVL
+448 SEIENQIIL

-471 ILELRKHDTVLEVNL
+471 VLELRKHDTVLEINL

-491 NINYHKSLLKPGTKM
+491 NINYHKSLLKPTTKM

-513 AYGLGSFEVSEFLQ
+513 AYGLGSYEISEFLQ

-535 VAYAD
+535 VAFAD

-564 QTIIEYDLEPEIYSF
+564 QTIIEYNLEPEIYSF

-616 ELDQLSETLSEKNL
+616 ELDELSETLSEKNL

-643 MPEERA
+643 MPEERE
-649 FTLKQFEVFEKNS
+649 FTMEQFKIFEKNS
-662 SYLIEKLGYTP
+662 SYLIQKLGYAP
-673 IRHILNSSGITSYSE
+673 LRHILNSSGITSYTD

-704 SDHEIQKQLQSVV
+704 PDNEIQKQLQSVV

-724 QISMVEGGESVGY
+724 QISMVENGESVGY
-737 SRRYKADHLTR
+737 SRRFKADHLTK
-748 IATVPVGYADGI
+748 IATIPVGYADGI
-760 PRLIGNQVGSL
+760 PRLIGNQVGNL
-771 GVNKTLAPIVG
+771 GVNKTLVPIVG

-792 VDNIP
+792 VENVPNI
-797 NVKEGDTVTVFNAK
+797 KEGDMVTVFNAK

>member
-1 MISLSLYDLLWNL
+1 
-14 PVAVSP
+14 
-20 KNKAERVPMNYT
+20 MNYT
-32 VQHIAEITNAQ
+32 VQQIAEITNAE
-43 VIGDGNLVIRNIA
+43 VIGDKNLMVKNIA
-56 YDSRIIYST
+56 YDSRIIYSI

-80 EKFIESAID
+80 EKFIEAAID
-89 RGINVI
+89 RGITII
-95 ISEHHYPDFE
+95 ISEHQYPQFE
-105 NITWIIVEN
+105 NVTWIIVKN
-114 SVEFLQKLAK
+114 SVDFLQQLAK

-156 EFPTVK
+156 EYPTVK

-180 NSTHKLGIF
+180 NDSHQLGIF
-189 EVGISKPDEME
+189 EVGISHPNEME

-228 ELIDEKIRLFKD
+228 ELIDEKIKLFKD

-245 YNGDNSSVDQKI
+245 YNGDHSLVDQKI
-257 KKSYSGRKLISYGIK
+257 KNAYADKKLISYGFK
-272 KENNVFIKSNI
+272 KENQVFIKKNTK
-283 SRDENIIVE
+283 DENIVVD

-307 ATLTNAM
+307 STLTNAT
-314 ALITVLKE
+314 ALIAVLKV
-322 LNIENKKIVEKINL
+322 LQVENKKIVEKINL

-344 ESIEGVKGN
+344 EAIEGIKGN
-353 IIINDSFNLDL
+353 IVINDSFNLDL

-378 KSKKSLVLTD
+378 KPKKSLVLTD
-388 IVGVNVNSQ
+388 IVGVNTNSQ

-407 NEQHFDS
+407 NEQNFDS
-414 VFLIGDEISKF
+414 VFLIGDEISRF
-425 SELFKAKT
+425 SELFKSKT

-448 TEIENQIVL
+448 SEIENQIIL

-471 ILELRKHDTVLEVNL
+471 ILELRKHDTVLEINL

-491 NINYHKSLLKPGTKM
+491 NINYHKSLLKPTTKM

-513 AYGLGSFEVSEFLQ
+513 AYGLGSYEISEFLQ

-535 VAYAD
+535 VAFAD

-564 QTIIEYDLEPEIYSF
+564 QTIIEYNLEPEIYSF

-630 KVQSMFSHLSSSD
+630 KVQSLFSHLSSSD
-643 MPEERA
+643 MPEEKE
-649 FTLKQFEVFEKNS
+649 FTMNQFTVFDKNS

-673 IRHILNSSGITSYSE
+673 LRHILNSSGITSYTN

-704 SDHEIQKQLQSVV
+704 PDTEIQKQLQSVV

-724 QISMVEGGESVGY
+724 QISMVEDGESVGY
-737 SRRYKADHLTR
+737 SRRFKADHPTK
-748 IATVPVGYADGI
+748 IATIPVGYADGI
-760 PRLIGNQVGSL
+760 PRLIGNQIGSL
-771 GVNKTLAPIVG
+771 GVHKTLAPIVG

-792 VDNIP
+792 VENIP
-797 NVKEGDTVTVFNAK
+797 NVKEGDMVTVFNAK

>member
-1 MISLSLYDLLWNL
+1 M
-14 PVAVSP
+14 
-20 KNKAERVPMNYT
+20 
-32 VQHIAEITNAQ
+32 
-43 VIGDGNLVIRNIA
+43 
-56 YDSRIIYST
+56 
-65 KNTAF
+65 
-70 IAINTHKNSG
+70 
-80 EKFIESAID
+80 
-89 RGINVI
+89 
-95 ISEHHYPDFE
+95 
-105 NITWIIVEN
+105 
-114 SVEFLQKLAK
+114 
-124 YHFENSHLQSIG
+124 
-136 ITGSNGKTILKEWLY
+136 
-151 QCLWN
+151 
-156 EFPTVK
+156 
-162 SPKSF
+162 
-167 NSQIGLPLSLLQI
+167 
-180 NSTHKLGIF
+180 
-189 EVGISKPDEME
+189 
-200 KLENIFHPQIGLLT
+200 IFH
-214 HIGTAHAANFSSEE
+214 
-228 ELIDEKIRLFKD
+228 RR
-240 SEVII
+240 
-245 YNGDNSSVDQKI
+245 
-257 KKSYSGRKLISYGIK
+257 SGIPNR
-272 KENNVFIKSNI
+272 
-283 SRDENIIVE
+283 
-292 YFGEEISFPAHQRDE
+292 
-307 ATLTNAM
+307 
-314 ALITVLKE
+314 
-322 LNIENKKIVEKINL
+322 
-336 LKAVEMRL
+336 
-344 ESIEGVKGN
+344 
-353 IIINDSFNLDL
+353 
-364 DSLKTALQFLKEYN
+364 
-378 KSKKSLVLTD
+378 
-388 IVGVNVNSQ
+388 
-397 ELYEE
+397 
-402 VSELV
+402 
-407 NEQHFDS
+407 
-414 VFLIGDEISKF
+414 
-425 SELFKAKT
+425 
-433 YTFIDTKELIESKHL
+433 
-448 TEIENQIVL
+448 
-457 LKGARKFEIEKLKD
+457 
-471 ILELRKHDTVLEVNL
+471 

-491 NINYHKSLLKPGTKM
+491 NINYHKLLLKPGTKM

-513 AYGLGSFEVSEFLQ
+513 AYGLGSYEVSEFLQ

-616 ELDQLSETLSEKNL
+616 ELDQLSDILSQKNL
-630 KVQSMFSHLSSSD
+630 KVQSLFSHLSSSD
-643 MPEERA
+643 MPEEKE

-673 IRHILNSSGITSYSE
+673 IRHILNSSGITSYTD

-704 SDHEIQKQLQSVV
+704 PDNEIQKQLRSVV

-760 PRLIGNQVGSL
+760 PRLIGNQVGSV

>member
-1 MISLSLYDLLWNL
+1 
-14 PVAVSP
+14 
-20 KNKAERVPMNYT
+20 MNYT
-32 VQHIAEITNAQ
+32 VQHIAGITNSQ
-43 VIGDGNLVIRNIA
+43 VIGDGSLLIKNIA
-56 YDSRIIYST
+56 YDSRIIYSI

-80 EKFIESAID
+80 EKFIESAMD

-95 ISEHHYPDFE
+95 ISEHHYPAFE

-124 YHFENSHLQSIG
+124 YHFEHSHLQSIG

-180 NSTHKLGIF
+180 NNSHHLGIF

-228 ELIDEKIRLFKD
+228 ELIDEKIILFKN

-245 YNGDNSSVDQKI
+245 YNGDNALVDQKI
-257 KKSYSGRKLISYGIK
+257 KKSYSDKKLIAYGFK
-272 KENNVFIKSNI
+272 KENQVFIKNNI
-283 SRDENIIVE
+283 SKDENIIVE
-292 YFGEEISFPAHQRDE
+292 YLGEEISFPAHQRDE

-314 ALITVLKE
+314 ALISVLKE

-344 ESIEGVKGN
+344 EAIEGIKGN

-364 DSLKTALQFLKEYN
+364 DSLKTALQFLNEYN
-378 KSKKSLVLTD
+378 KSEKSLVLTD
-388 IVGVNVNSQ
+388 IVGVNSNAK

-407 NEQHFDS
+407 NEQNFDS
-414 VFLIGDEISKF
+414 VFLIGDEISNF

-448 TEIENQIVL
+448 SDIENQIIL

-564 QTIIEYDLEPEIYSF
+564 QTIIEYNLEPEIYSF

-616 ELDQLSETLSEKNL
+616 ELDHLSETLSHKNV

-643 MPEERA
+643 MPEEKE
-649 FTLKQFEVFEKNS
+649 FTLKQLEVFDKNS

-673 IRHILNSSGITSYSE
+673 IRHILNSAGITSYKD
-688 HQYDMV
+688 HQHDMV

-704 SDHEIQKQLQSVV
+704 ADAEIQKQLRSVV

-724 QISMVEGGESVGY
+724 QISTVENGESVGY
-737 SRRYKADHLTR
+737 SRRYKADHPTR
-748 IATVPVGYADGI
+748 IATIPVGYADGI
-760 PRLIGNQVGSL
+760 PRLIGNQVGNV

-792 VDNIP
+792 VDHIP
-797 NVKEGDTVTVFNAK
+797 GVKEGDTVTVFNAK

>member
-1 MISLSLYDLLWNL
+1 
-14 PVAVSP
+14 
-20 KNKAERVPMNYT
+20 MNYT
-32 VQHIAEITNAQ
+32 VQHIAEITSSQ
-43 VIGDGNLVIRNIA
+43 VIGDGSLLIKNIA
-56 YDSRIIYST
+56 YDSRIIYSI
-65 KNTAF
+65 KNSAF

-80 EKFIESAID
+80 EKFIESAMD

-95 ISEHHYPDFE
+95 ISEHYYPEFD

-180 NSTHKLGIF
+180 NSSHQLGIF
-189 EVGISKPDEME
+189 EVGISKPHEME

-228 ELIDEKIRLFKD
+228 ELINEKIILFKN

-245 YNGDNSSVDQKI
+245 YNGDNFLVDQKI
-257 KKSYSGRKLISYGIK
+257 KKSYSDKKLISYGFK
-272 KENNVFIKSNI
+272 KENQVFIKNNI
-283 SRDENIIVE
+283 SKDENIIVE
-292 YFGEEISFPAHQRDE
+292 YLGEEISFPVHQRDE

-314 ALITVLKE
+314 ALISVLKE

-344 ESIEGVKGN
+344 EAIEGVKGN
-353 IIINDSFNLDL
+353 IVINDSFNLDL
-364 DSLKTALQFLKEYN
+364 DSLKTALQFLNEYN

-388 IVGVNVNSQ
+388 IVGVNSNAK

-407 NEQHFDS
+407 NEQNFDS

-425 SELFKAKT
+425 SELFKTKT

-448 TEIENQIVL
+448 TEIENQIIL

-564 QTIIEYDLEPEIYSF
+564 QTIIEYNLEPEIYSF

-616 ELDQLSETLSEKNL
+616 ELDQLSETLSQKNVR
-630 KVQSMFSHLSSSD
+630 VQSMFSHLSSSD
-643 MPEERA
+643 MPEEKE
-649 FTLKQFEVFEKNS
+649 FTLKQLEIFEKNS
-662 SYLIEKLGYTP
+662 GYLIEKLGYTP
-673 IRHILNSSGITSYSE
+673 IRHILNSAGITSYKD
-688 HQYDMV
+688 HQHDMV

-704 SDHEIQKQLQSVV
+704 ADPEIQKQLRSVV

-724 QISMVEGGESVGY
+724 QISTVENGESVGY
-737 SRRYKADHLTR
+737 SRRYKADHPTR
-748 IATVPVGYADGI
+748 IATIPVGYADGI
-760 PRLIGNQVGSL
+760 PRLIGNQVGNV

-792 VDNIP
+792 VDHIP

>member
-1 MISLSLYDLLWNL
+1 
-14 PVAVSP
+14 
-20 KNKAERVPMNYT
+20 MNYT
-32 VQHIAEITNAQ
+32 VKQIAEITNAQ
-43 VIGDGNLVIRNIA
+43 IIGEEGILIKNIA
-56 YDSRIIYST
+56 FDSRIIYST

-89 RGINVI
+89 RGISVI
-95 ISEHHYPDFE
+95 ISEHQYPQFE
-105 NITWIIVEN
+105 NVTWIIVEN
-114 SVEFLQKLAK
+114 SVDFLQKLAK
-124 YHFENSHLQSIG
+124 YHFGNSHLKSIG

-156 EFPTVK
+156 ELPTVK

-180 NSTHKLGIF
+180 NNSYELGIF
-189 EVGISKPDEME
+189 EVGISKPHEME

-214 HIGTAHAANFSSEE
+214 HIGNAHAANFKSEE
-228 ELIDEKIRLFKD
+228 ELIDEKIKLFKD

-245 YNGDNSSVDQKI
+245 YNGDNELVSNKI
-257 KKSYSGRKLISYGIK
+257 KELYSGRKLISYGIQTD
-272 KENNVFIKSNI
+272 NQVFIKEGI
-283 SRDENIIVE
+283 SRDGNITVV
-292 YFGEEISFPAHQRDE
+292 YFDEEISFPVHQRDE
-307 ATLTNAM
+307 ATLTNAL

-322 LNIENKKIVEKINL
+322 LNIDNQKIVEKVNA

-344 ESIEGVKGN
+344 EAIEGIKNN

-364 DSLKTALQFLKEYN
+364 DSLKTALQFLNEYN

-388 IVGVNVNSQ
+388 IVGVNSNSK

-407 NEQHFDS
+407 NEQKFDS
-414 VFLIGDEISKF
+414 VFLVGEEISKF
-425 SELFKAKT
+425 SDFFKSKT
-433 YTFIDTKELIESKHL
+433 STFVDTKELIDSKRL
-448 TEIENQIVL
+448 TEIENQIIL

-471 ILELRKHDTVLEVNL
+471 ILELRKHDTVLEINL

-513 AYGLGSFEVSEFLQ
+513 AYGLGSYEISEFLQ

-540 EGVELRKKGI
+540 EGIELRKKGI

-564 QTIIEYDLEPEIYSF
+564 EAIIEYNLEPEIYSF
-579 RVLEL
+579 RVLDL

-616 ELDQLSETLSEKNL
+616 ELDQLSQTLSHKNV
-630 KVQSMFSHLSSSD
+630 KIQSMFSHLSSSD
-643 MPEERA
+643 MPEEKD

-673 IRHILNSSGITSYSE
+673 LRHILNSSGITTYTD

-694 RIGIGMLGES
+694 RIGIGMIGES
-704 SDHEIQKQLQSVV
+704 PCSEIQKQLQSVV

-724 QISMVEGGESVGY
+724 QISTVDTGESVGY
-737 SRRYKADHLTR
+737 SRKYKPNHAAK
-748 IATVPVGYADGI
+748 IATLPVGYADGI
-760 PRLIGNQVGSL
+760 PRLIGNQVGNV
-771 GVNKTLAPIVG
+771 GVNKILAPIVG
-782 NICMDMMMIN
+782 NLCMDMMMIN
-792 VDNIP
+792 VDHIP

-811 PSLKEFAGYCK
+811 PSLKEFADYCK

>member
-1 MISLSLYDLLWNL
+1 
-14 PVAVSP
+14 
-20 KNKAERVPMNYT
+20 MNYT

-43 VIGDGNLVIRNIA
+43 IIGDGNLMIKNIA

-95 ISEHHYPDFE
+95 ISEHHFPEFE

-180 NSTHKLGIF
+180 NSSHQLGIF
-189 EVGISKPDEME
+189 EVGISKPHEME
-200 KLENIFHPQIGLLT
+200 KLENMFHPQIGLLT
-214 HIGTAHAANFSSEE
+214 HIGTAHAANFSSED
-228 ELIDEKIRLFKD
+228 ELIDEKIRLFKN

-245 YNGDNSSVDQKI
+245 YNGDNSLVEKKI
-257 KKSYSGRKLISYGIK
+257 KQSYSDKKLISYGFK
-272 KENNVFIKSNI
+272 KENQIFIKSNI
-283 SRDENIIVE
+283 SKDDDIIVD
-292 YFGEEISFPAHQRDE
+292 YFGEEITFPAHQRDE

-322 LNIENKKIVEKINL
+322 LNVENKKIVEKINL

-344 ESIEGVKGN
+344 EAIEGIKGN
-353 IIINDSFNLDL
+353 IVINDSFNLDL
-364 DSLKTALQFLKEYN
+364 DSLKTALQFLNEYN

-388 IVGVNVNSQ
+388 IVGVSTNVK

-414 VFLIGDEISKF
+414 VFLIGKDISNF
-425 SELFKAKT
+425 SELFKSKT

-448 TEIENQIVL
+448 TEIENQIIL
-457 LKGARKFEIEKLKD
+457 LKGARKFEIERLKD

-491 NINYHKSLLKPGTKM
+491 NINYHKSLLEPGTKM

-513 AYGLGSFEVSEFLQ
+513 AYGLGSYEVSEFLQ

-535 VAYAD
+535 VAYVD

-564 QTIIEYDLEPEIYSF
+564 QTIIEYNLEPEIYSF

-616 ELDQLSETLSEKNL
+616 ELDQLSETLSQKNL

-643 MPEERA
+643 MPEEKE
-649 FTLKQFEVFEKNS
+649 FTLKQLEVFERNS
-662 SYLIEKLGYTP
+662 SYLIQKLEYSP
-673 IRHILNSSGITSYSE
+673 IRHILNSSGITSYTNY
-688 HQYDMV
+688 QFDMV

-704 SDHEIQKQLQSVV
+704 PDNEIQKQLQSVV

-724 QISMVEGGESVGY
+724 QISMVENGESVGY
-737 SRRYKADHLTR
+737 SRKYKADHLTR
-748 IATVPVGYADGI
+748 IATIPVGYADGI
-760 PRLIGNQVGSL
+760 PRLIGNQVGNV
-771 GVNKTLAPIVG
+771 GVSKTLAPIVG

>member
-1 MISLSLYDLLWNL
+1 
-14 PVAVSP
+14 
-20 KNKAERVPMNYT
+20 MNYT
-32 VQHIAEITNAQ
+32 AQHIAEITNAQ
-43 VIGDGNLVIRNIA
+43 IIGDGNLLIKNIA
-56 YDSRIIYST
+56 YDSRIIYSI

-80 EKFIESAID
+80 EKFIESAMD
-89 RGINVI
+89 RGIKVI
-95 ISEHHYPDFE
+95 ISEHHYQEFE

-114 SVEFLQKLAK
+114 SVAFLQKLAK

-180 NSTHKLGIF
+180 NDSHQLGIF
-189 EVGISKPDEME
+189 EVGISKPHEME

-228 ELIDEKIRLFKD
+228 ELIDEKISLFKN

-245 YNGDNSSVDQKI
+245 YNGDNSLVDQKI
-257 KKSYSGRKLISYGIK
+257 KNAYSDKKLIAYGFK
-272 KENNVFIKSNI
+272 KENQVFIKSNI
-283 SRDENIIVE
+283 SKDENIIVE
-292 YFGEEISFPAHQRDE
+292 YFGEEISFPAHKRDE

-322 LNIENKKIVEKINL
+322 LNIGNKKIVEKINL

-344 ESIEGVKGN
+344 EAIEGIKDN
-353 IIINDSFNLDL
+353 IVINDSFNLDL
-364 DSLKTALQFLKEYN
+364 DSLKTALQFLNEYN
-378 KSKKSLVLTD
+378 KAKKSLVLTD
-388 IVGVNVNSQ
+388 IVGVSTNAK

-402 VSELV
+402 VAELV
-407 NEQHFDS
+407 NDQNFDS
-414 VFLIGDEISKF
+414 VFLIGKEISIF

-433 YTFIDTKELIESKHL
+433 FTFIDTKELIESKHL
-448 TEIENQIVL
+448 TEIENQIIL

-471 ILELRKHDTVLEVNL
+471 ILELRKHDTVLEINL

-535 VAYAD
+535 VAYVD

-564 QTIIEYDLEPEIYSF
+564 QTIIEYNLEPEIYSF

-616 ELDQLSETLSEKNL
+616 ELDQLSETLNQKNL
-630 KVQSMFSHLSSSD
+630 KVQSLFSHLSSSD
-643 MPEERA
+643 VPEEKE
-649 FTLKQFEVFEKNS
+649 FTLKQLEVFEKNS

-673 IRHILNSSGITSYSE
+673 IRHILNSSGITSYTD
-688 HQYDMV
+688 HQYEMV

-704 SDHEIQKQLQSVV
+704 ADPEIQKQLRSVV

-724 QISMVEGGESVGY
+724 QISTVENGESVGY
-737 SRRYKADHLTR
+737 SRRYKTDHPTR
-748 IATVPVGYADGI
+748 IATIPVGYADGI
-760 PRLIGNQVGSL
+760 PRLIGNQVGNV
-771 GVNKTLAPIVG
+771 GVNRTLAPIVG

-792 VDNIP
+792 IDHIP
-797 NVKEGDTVTVFNAK
+797 NVKEGDTVTVFNAH